1 MEKEISLLDI
11 LKIIKNRIVAIMLIV
26 LLFIVSSAG
35 ISIFLNEKLYES
47 TSTLTFG
54 VESTR
59 DTDEINKITGE
70 PIQEKYIKFG
80 THSVNNES
88 FQFYKELLRSTE
100 LLEEVIDTLNLDMT
114 NKELEESI
122 SLENPEGSG
131 TLLLV
136 VQSKQH
142 KNTDEIAD
150 EVVSVF
156 ENKNLEI
163 TELDNIKII
172 NPATI
177 PKVVNTQNVKLN
189 VLIAT
194 IIGLTIGIIVVV
206 IIELIGKNLD

>member
-142 KNTDEIAD
+142 ENTDEIAD

-156 ENKNLEI
+156 ENINLEI

-172 NPATI
+172 NSATI
-177 PKVVNTQNVKLN
+177 PKVINTQNVKLN

-194 IIGLTIGIIVVV
+194 IIGLTIGVIVVIV
-206 IIELIGKNLD
+206 TELIKKNID